1 MIEFL
6 NLFMDVFLY
15 PMSPEVNS
23 LAENPLAAGMV
34 CILIGIGFPSLLL
47 RILLN
52 LLPEELRPWFT

>member
-34 CILIGIGFPSLLL
+34 CILIGIGFPSLLF

-52 LLPEELRPWFT
+52 LFPEELRPWFT

>member
-34 CILIGIGFPSLLL
+34 CILIGLGFPAILF
-47 RILLN
+47 RIFISI
-52 LLPEELRPWFT
+52 LPEGSVPWFT

>member
-34 CILIGIGFPSLLL
+34 CILLGSGLPALLF
-47 RILLN
+47 RVFSGV
-52 LLPEELRPWFT
+52 LPKGVESWFT